1 MLRRQGAAPWSSPSL
16 GYILCRVSSLL
27 AWAEGCLR
35 PLILRGRGASEGLTI
50 TYGSH
55 HKVTVHLTDVFN
67 VISIFKNCA
76 FYSLYSLLYAALC
89 RPHPVRMFDV
99 HKTEEMMYMVMEL
112 AHGGMFRHHFLR
124 ARLCNAPRYQFCRLQ
139 KDGRLSQPAWC

>member
-1 MLRRQGAAPWSSPSL
+1 MFKTASIAGRG
-16 GYILCRVSSLL
+16 
-27 AWAEGCLR
+27 
-35 PLILRGRGASEGLTI
+35 GRGASEGLTI

-76 FYSLYSLLYAALC
+76 FYSLYSLLCAALC

-112 AHGGMFRHHFLR
+112 AHGGMFLHHFPTSEGWQTESTCLV
-124 ARLCNAPRYQFCRLQ
+124 LIQ
-139 KDGRLSQPAWC
+139 W